1 MKKIIAVIFL
11 SLLLLSG
18 CLPSVEKQDEVI
30 QEDQEQTDEKA
41 IVPNYQISD
50 SYYRT
55 LIPFEPSDTRGMV
68 LWRLNTRY
76 DSDEFE
82 EGLLR
87 IAQKTF
93 STDKYIFQDGKYLN
107 KETVQ
112 KWLNREFT
120 SEQLKER
127 DLTEAENLGLNPPL
141 SDDADQETIEDH
153 SIYLSYL
160 LEHNYLVK
168 SDENKVKLG
177 GVAIGLALNSV
188 FTYTYDGVEYKKT
201 ISDQELEKEGKNIAE
216 EVIRRLRQTKG
227 LETVPITIGLF
238 KQMED
243 TSVVPG
249 HYFAFATAE
258 KGTSLDWKDMN
269 EEYVLFPST
278 DAKKNYRD
286 DYNKFESF
294 QLDVT
299 QYFKN
304 YSGIVGRAFYIEKEL
319 QKLSIDIHIQFY
331 GKAETIGF
339 AQYITG
345 LIEEHFPDEW
355 TVEVNVTS
363 STGQEALIVKEP
375 NMDEPFVHIY

>member
-1 MKKIIAVIFL
+1 MKKFFIIAL
-11 SLLLLSG
+11 SLFLLTG
-18 CLPSVEKQDEVI
+18 CLPSVEKQDEVV
-30 QEDQEQTDEKA
+30 QEDQESEETA

-55 LIPFEPSDTRGMV
+55 LIPFEPSDTRGLV
-68 LWRLNTRY
+68 VWNLNTRY

-93 STDKYIFQDGKYLN
+93 STNTYIFQDGKYLD

-112 KWLNREFT
+112 KWLKREYT
-120 SEQLKER
+120 SDQLKEKE
-127 DLTEAENLGLNPPL
+127 LTEADNLGLNPPL
-141 SDDADQETIEDH
+141 EDDADAEEIESH
-153 SIYLSYL
+153 PIYLSYL

-168 SDENKVKLG
+168 TDENTVKLG

-188 FTYTYDGVEYKKT
+188 YTYTIDGIEYTKEIT
-201 ISDQELEKEGKNIAE
+201 DEELEEEGKSIAE

-238 KQMED
+238 KQTEETSIVPGNYFTYAISETD
-243 TSVVPG
+243 TSLNWE
-249 HYFAFATAE
+249 T
-258 KGTSLDWKDMN
+258 LD

-278 DAKKNYRD
+278 NAQNNYRD
-286 DYNKFESF
+286 DYEKFESF

-304 YSGIVGRAFYIEKEL
+304 YSGIVGRAFYLEKEL
-319 QKLSIDIHIQFY
+319 QKLSIDINIQFY

-339 AQYITG
+339 AQYITS
-345 LIEEHFPDEW
+345 LIGEHFPDEW
-355 TVEVNVTS
+355 TVEIKVMS
-363 STGQEALIVKEP
+363 STGQEALILKEP
-375 NMDEPFVHIY
+375 DMDEPFVHIY